1 MVGRREGKSNRVVE
15 LVMELIIEP
24 ALDLSVGAAAGDEKT
39 PKWSSRPIVQ
49 HLAEILPRHSSGPD
63 ARRWRRIVR
72 PGASEYFCAHSSIL
86 VASTIIGG
94 MDRVTRQW
102 H

>member
-39 PKWSSRPIVQ
+39 PKWSSRPIV
-49 HLAEILPRHSSGPD
+49 
-63 ARRWRRIVR
+63 
-72 PGASEYFCAHSSIL
+72 
-86 VASTIIGG
+86 
-94 MDRVTRQW
+94 
-102 H
+102 